1 MIIELKY
8 GCNPHQ
14 VPAELEVPDPS
25 PFEVLNGEP
34 SYINILDALGAW
46 QLARELQAATGKPGA
61 AIAGPLSD
69 IFKQS
74 QFLPDEEL
82 SPVATAYVRAR
93 GGDRMRSFGDI
104 VAVSETV
111 DISRQ
116 SGPGASQQCALCRPD
131 GLFGPR

>member
-61 AIAGPLSD
+61 ASFKHTSPAGAAIAGPLSD

-82 SPVATAYVRAR
+82 SPVATALCAGAR
-93 GGDRMRSFGDI
+93 GGSHAFVMGILWRSARRWIFRSP
-104 VAVSETV
+104 A
-111 DISRQ
+111 
-116 SGPGASQQCALCRPD
+116 
-131 GLFGPR
+131 F